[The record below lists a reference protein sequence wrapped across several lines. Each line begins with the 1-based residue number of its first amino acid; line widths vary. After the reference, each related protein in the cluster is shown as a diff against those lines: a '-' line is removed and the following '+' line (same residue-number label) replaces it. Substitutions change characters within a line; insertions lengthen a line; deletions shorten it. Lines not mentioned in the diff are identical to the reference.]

1 MVELSSNHRD
11 TIEPTPLNTDASI
24 IRLKLPCDSWADFYA
39 RFAKPLAR
47 SFFVAQE
54 LSAEA
59 GARVQVHVLL
69 SGANLR
75 LQGEGIARP
84 ATKGGRRGVA
94 IQLERLEG
102 EGMQLPLGTLDGE
115 DDGDSFFGDA
125 VTQASTLPEELAAQ
139 LRRSL
144 NLRVS
149 PSVVPRRK
157 LAAKSSPGI
166 DAQAADED
174 PPGLEEEVDLDTLE
188 ALIEGLPSD
197 PAKEVNIFDAPTAA
211 APDAAAAAAM
221 IDEAMGDDELATR
234 GDASDD
240 EDLDDETAADDD
252 AADISVTART
262 APRPDR
268 QGKPMSG
275 VTLIALGVLLGVVIG
290 LIVGATLYLGSS

>member
-1 MVELSSNHRD
+1 M
-11 TIEPTPLNTDASI
+11 NTDASI

-69 SGANLR
+69 AGANLR

-102 EGMQLPLGTLDGE
+102 EGMQLPLGTFDGE
-115 DDGDSFFGDA
+115 DDDGDSFFGDA

-157 LAAKSSPGI
+157 LAAKSSPGM
-166 DAQAADED
+166 DAQPGDED
-174 PPGLEEEVDLDTLE
+174 PPGLEEEVELDTLE
-188 ALIEGLPSD
+188 ALIEGLPPDSG
-197 PAKEVNIFDAPTAA
+197 KELNIFEAATKA
-211 APDAAAAAAM
+211 APDKT
-221 IDEAMGDDELATR
+221 EALADDTLFDDDELGASG
-234 GDASDD
+234 GDASED
-240 EDLDDETAADDD
+240 EDLDDEGADDD
-252 AADISVTART
+252 AADISVTAKT
-262 APRPDR
+262 AARPDGR

-290 LIVGATLYLGSS
+290 LIVGASLYLGSS